1 MPVPNR
7 VFSRMPRLTDSA
19 LRCLLAMIGK
29 SWRFDPEASTWID
42 TGRSFRRASVQE
54 ATGLSSQ
61 GTRNG
66 LSRLGEIG
74 WVERSRAGRA
84 YRYRLAL
91 EVPARRFTYLPSGLP
106 GKAASFESATALR
119 ALLAIFRATWGWAF
133 RKKDPDTGGSDAFHK
148 RWAQLSIPELAEKT
162 GHSTTALRQ
171 AARRLEET
179 YVERARPEG
188 PGGASRYRIRPEA
201 FGPGST
207 GNDKTQTGGE
217 EPSRRKTSPPGKT
230 SSGKTSFGRASASGK
245 TSNAVGGDLQ
255 HSCPRTLYKHRESSS
270 REQNTGAQGQN
281 QAVGPPKTSSRDE
294 REKDAVLATG
304 KSSGEEATSEKEAS
318 TRRPDQ
324 TAGKASLGSRFPEK
338 DSPEKDFSET
348 GFSETES
355 GLLRKLTNAGV
366 WPREAGKLVQR
377 YSTGRVE
384 ANFQL
389 WRRRKND
396 PEAPSVGS
404 DGAFLRAAIAEG
416 YAAFTE
422 DTPSAEGTPSSEE
435 TICAE
440 DNAFAKD
447 TFAKGNGSDRETT
460 STRKA
465 APAKKAAPA
474 QKVSHKQKVS
484 PREKRRLTREEG
496 MDPAHFH
503 RYRRARSPEEKQFLY
518 LDPAAGG
525 PQPREGVPAT

>member
-1 MPVPNR
+1 M
-7 VFSRMPRLTDSA
+7 
-19 LRCLLAMIGK
+19 
-29 SWRFDPEASTWID
+29 
-42 TGRSFRRASVQE
+42 
-54 ATGLSSQ
+54 
-61 GTRNG
+61 
-66 LSRLGEIG
+66 
-74 WVERSRAGRA
+74 
-84 YRYRLAL
+84 
-91 EVPARRFTYLPSGLP
+91 
-106 GKAASFESATALR
+106 
-119 ALLAIFRATWGWAF
+119 AF
-133 RKKDPDTGGSDAFHK
+133 QKKDPDTGGSEAFHK
-148 RWAQLSIPELAEKT
+148 RWDRLPISKPAVKT
-162 GHSTTALRQ
+162 SYSTTALRQ
-171 AARRLEET
+171 ATCRLEET

-188 PGGASRYRIRPEA
+188 PGGAYHYHIHPGVFEPSKTKTDKDQIDKVRTDEA
-201 FGPGST
+201 
-207 GNDKTQTGGE
+207 QTGGE
-217 EPSRRKTSPPGKT
+217 EPSWREPDGKESDQRKTSSSKT
-230 SSGKTSFGRASASGK
+230 SA
-245 TSNAVGGDLQ
+245 
-255 HSCPRTLYKHRESSS
+255 
-270 REQNTGAQGQN
+270 
-281 QAVGPPKTSSRDE
+281 
-294 REKDAVLATG
+294 
-304 KSSGEEATSEKEAS
+304 SGEEATSEKEAS
-318 TRRPDQ
+318 TRRRDQ

-355 GLLRKLTNAGV
+355 GLLRKLTNAEV

-377 YSTGRVE
+377 YSAGRVE

-422 DTPSAEGTPSSEE
+422 DTPSAEE

-440 DNAFAKD
+440 NNAFAKD
-447 TFAKGNGSDRETT
+447 DGSDRETT

-465 APAKKAAPA
+465 APAKKAALAKKVAPA

-503 RYRRARSPEEKQFLY
+503 RYRRAQSQEDQSPEEKQFLY